1 MTGGFGM
8 ANTDAETVEQI
19 FQGLEARFV
28 PGAVDKER
36 TFYFSIDEHK
46 YTVTVGPDAAR
57 VEAGKTVEN
66 ADCYVKTSEDLFVKM
81 YNGEHYPGV
90 SDFMTGR
97 IKSNNP
103 YLMKTFV
110 DAFSG

>member
-1 MTGGFGM
+1 MS
-8 ANTDAETVEQI
+8 DPIDEI
-19 FQGLEARFV
+19 FEGLEPRFV
-28 PGAVDKER
+28 PGAVDKET
-36 TFYFSIDEHK
+36 TFYFSVDDHEW
-46 YTVTVGPDAAR
+46 TVMVGPEACA
-57 VEAGKTVEN
+57 VERGKTVER
-66 ADCYVKTSEDLFVKM
+66 ADCYVKTSEDLFLKM

-90 SDFMTGR
+90 GDFLAGR